1 MKKFMDKDFLLSTET
16 ARHLFHDYAE
26 GLPIID
32 YHCHLSPQEIAEDA
46 KFENITQVWLG
57 GDHYK
62 WRQMRS
68 NGVEEKYITGD
79 APDREKFQKWA
90 ETLEMAIGNPLYH
103 WSHLELQ
110 RYFGYE
116 GVLNG
121 DTAEEVWN
129 LCNEKLK
136 GMSARKLIL
145 DSNVEMLATTDDP
158 IDDLHWHKQIAE
170 DESFPVKVLPAWR
183 PDKAVLHLFPHW
195 NWTEGQDIDLW
206 AYYNN
211 ADEVE
216 LFVNGKSQGVR
227 SKGKDDFHVMWR
239 VKYESG
245 TVKAVSRKEGKTVA
259 EQEIRTAGEPAQ
271 IRLSPDRSTIQA
283 DGKDLSF
290 ITVEILDKDG
300 NLCPNAENDVTF
312 AVEGAGFIAGVDNGS
327 PISMEK
333 FKDNHRKAFYGK
345 CLVVL
350 QNNGEPGGVKVTA
363 TADGLEKATTAIKV
377 K

>member
-1 MKKFMDKDFLLSTET
+1 MYQSE
-16 ARHLFHDYAE
+16 
-26 GLPIID
+26 
-32 YHCHLSPQEIAEDA
+32 
-46 KFENITQVWLG
+46 
-57 GDHYK
+57 
-62 WRQMRS
+62 
-68 NGVEEKYITGD
+68 
-79 APDREKFQKWA
+79 
-90 ETLEMAIGNPLYH
+90 
-103 WSHLELQ
+103 
-110 RYFGYE
+110 
-116 GVLNG
+116 
-121 DTAEEVWN
+121 
-129 LCNEKLK
+129 
-136 GMSARKLIL
+136 
-145 DSNVEMLATTDDP
+145 
-158 IDDLHWHKQIAE
+158 
-170 DESFPVKVLPAWR
+170 WR

-239 VKYESG
+239 VKYEPG

-345 CLVVL
+345 CLMVL